1 MGPGLRVPGFF
12 QVRGRTH
19 SLVLALLTGYMSV
32 ILEVLKQVWNLSDQ
46 DGDSM
51 LSTCEF
57 CTAFYFMELF
67 SEGQTLPATLPSGI
81 HLDDWNLLGVP
92 DGPKT
97 GPKLP
102 TNYGGTGRQQM
113 QDSFHLVLS

>member
-1 MGPGLRVPGFF
+1 M
-12 QVRGRTH
+12 
-19 SLVLALLTGYMSV
+19 VLALLTCYVSV
-32 ILEVLKQVWNLSDQ
+32 FLEVLKHVWNLSDQ

-51 LSTCEF
+51 LSTHES

-67 SEGQTLPATLPSGI
+67 REGQTLPATLPSGI

-102 TNYGGTGRQQM
+102 TNSGGTGWQQM
-113 QDSFHLVLS
+113 QDSFHLILS